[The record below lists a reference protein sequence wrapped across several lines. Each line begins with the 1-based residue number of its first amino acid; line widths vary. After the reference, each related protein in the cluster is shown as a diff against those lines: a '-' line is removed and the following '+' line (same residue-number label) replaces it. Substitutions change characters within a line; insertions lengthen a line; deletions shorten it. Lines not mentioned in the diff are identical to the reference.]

1 MQKAIVDPTERELG
15 ILTYQSPA
23 LTGFTAVLKARYS
36 DFVVHEVGIDGR
48 IAKLESVE
56 PKASNGVVKEEKSRP
71 EEPEIKKRKL
81 NDDGSPN
88 WGELE
93 SELREFVGEQGAT
106 ETIELL
112 QRANP
117 SEEKMFVKLPPCA
130 EKETR
135 RNLHEWIRSRLNFC
149 ARADTIDETNSDGN
163 AVTRGLIR
171 IWHKSFER
179 KMPNYGKFERNQQN
193 RMPRE
198 KAPSDKQ
205 YLQFVLY
212 KENMDTGAAVG
223 QIQQFVQPPGGG
235 RGRGRGGRGSFKH
248 GGPKLRMG
256 YAGMKDKR
264 GITSQYI
271 TVPASTSLHALA
283 GLNRPG
289 QGGGHTRNG
298 GVGIIRVGNFEYVAN
313 ELRLGRL
320 KGNRFD
326 IALRNIELGSE
337 TKNIGSSLE
346 SAAQALKDNGF
357 INYFGVQRFGKY
369 HDTHLTG
376 IAILKGD
383 YEGAIDII
391 MSPKPDERPNIAEAR
406 AMWKDRFS
414 HNSDRASAEKECAQK
429 LSRQFNRFM
438 HSEMAIVNSLAR
450 DPLNYEKAFS
460 CINKTMRMMFIHA
473 VQSYLWNHVVS
484 NRIETF
490 GGKVL
495 EGDLVLADPNS
506 IDGEGIPEILVVSGE
521 DISANKYTLTDV
533 VVPLIGS
540 KTRDPA
546 NASADLFD
554 TILLDKGLTRE
565 MMVKMEDRD
574 FNSAGDYRKMICR
587 PADVDFQVLE
597 YTDPH
602 QPLLQTDLMMLDG
615 IEIKA
620 SLTSEKASATAL
632 LAMIIR
638 FTLPPSAYA
647 TIALRE
653 LMKRPTSS
661 EYQSE
666 LNVGSS
672 KEIAAE
678 N

>member
-1 MQKAIVDPTERELG
+1 
-15 ILTYQSPA
+15 
-23 LTGFTAVLKARYS
+23 
-36 DFVVHEVGIDGR
+36 
-48 IAKLESVE
+48 
-56 PKASNGVVKEEKSRP
+56 
-71 EEPEIKKRKL
+71 
-81 NDDGSPN
+81 
-88 WGELE
+88 
-93 SELREFVGEQGAT
+93 
-106 ETIELL
+106 
-112 QRANP
+112 
-117 SEEKMFVKLPPCA
+117 
-130 EKETR
+130 
-135 RNLHEWIRSRLNFC
+135 
-149 ARADTIDETNSDGN
+149 
-163 AVTRGLIR
+163 
-171 IWHKSFER
+171 
-179 KMPNYGKFERNQQN
+179 
-193 RMPRE
+193 
-198 KAPSDKQ
+198 
-205 YLQFVLY
+205 
-212 KENMDTGAAVG
+212 
-223 QIQQFVQPPGGG
+223 
-235 RGRGRGGRGSFKH
+235 
-248 GGPKLRMG
+248 
-256 YAGMKDKR
+256 
-264 GITSQYI
+264 
-271 TVPASTSLHALA
+271 
-283 GLNRPG
+283 
-289 QGGGHTRNG
+289 
-298 GVGIIRVGNFEYVAN
+298 
-313 ELRLGRL
+313 
-320 KGNRFD
+320 
-326 IALRNIELGSE
+326 
-337 TKNIGSSLE
+337 
-346 SAAQALKDNGF
+346 
-357 INYFGVQRFGKY
+357 
-369 HDTHLTG
+369 LTG